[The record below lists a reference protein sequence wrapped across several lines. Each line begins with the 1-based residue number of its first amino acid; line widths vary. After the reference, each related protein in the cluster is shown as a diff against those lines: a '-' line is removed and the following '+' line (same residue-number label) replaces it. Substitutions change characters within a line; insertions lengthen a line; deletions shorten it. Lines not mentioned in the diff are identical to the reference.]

1 MIGIYIHVPFCASF
15 CNYCNFYSVKR
26 LAQSALYPRA
36 LRKEMEQR
44 LPAFLAEHALP
55 EYTLYLGGGTPSVLG
70 IEGIGQITGAVR
82 ELVEQFH
89 AAAGLQAPAAFREVT
104 AEVNPDDITP

>member
-44 LPAFLAEHALP
+44 LPAFLGEHALSAGHALP

-70 IEGIGQITGAVR
+70 IEGIGEITDAVR
-82 ELVEQFH
+82 EIVEQFH
-89 AAAGLQAPAAFREVT
+89 AAAGTPAPAAFREVT
-104 AEVNPDDITP
+104 V